1 MGEVFRA
8 TDTRLHR
15 SVAIKLLRGAAA
27 FDSASR
33 QRFQV
38 EARAASALNH
48 PHICTVYDVGEQDGH
63 PYLVMELLEGET
75 LRDRIAR
82 GPLPIDEVLRL
93 ATQIADALDAAHQ
106 SGIVHRD
113 IKPANIFITRRGQ
126 AKMMDF
132 GIAKLAG
139 APDQTTALGG
149 PMTSAGT
156 TLGTIAYMS
165 PEQARGE
172 PIDARSDLFSLGVT
186 LYEMVCG
193 ECPFQAP
200 SEGLLFDAVLNR
212 EPPSLKSRRPDV
224 PVSLERLITTL
235 LVKDRQQRLQSAG
248 AVLALI
254 ESPVASS
261 TTATS
266 AWPPTWSLV
275 GVGFAV
281 LALAAGGALAY
292 RRASVTPLPRVQS
305 LALLPIRI
313 AEADPLREEM
323 DGLGTAIV
331 NQLSRRPPLRVLPM
345 TQTAS
350 YGGSPEP
357 IPAIGAGL
365 NVDAVLVGTF
375 ARTADS
381 MTFAATMTDSRSGRT
396 VWSRSYDV
404 GAGSLFNLQRAFVDD
419 VAALV
424 GVAASSAGPGEAPP
438 SSAEAYDLYLRARY
452 HSYRVNERDIDQ
464 AIQQLER
471 ATALDTNFAQAQ
483 ALLGFVYGRKSFN
496 FRPNEPEWIEK
507 GNAAV
512 EKALALNPASAEALT
527 ARGELLWQPSQEFPH
542 REALAAYRAAIAAQP
557 TYAEAWHNRSVVLFH
572 IGHLEAATRA
582 IRQAITLNPTN
593 AQARFRLGPINNYQ
607 AKYAEALRALQTVPR
622 EAYPVNW
629 TYARAI
635 ALIGLQRYDD
645 ASKQIDEG
653 LRLLPNDQGGMIHS
667 ARALLRALNGRRKE
681 ALVDA
686 LEAERIGHGFGHF
699 HHTAFTIGTVHA
711 VLGDY
716 VKAQEWLERTAAEGL
731 PCYTL
736 FESDPLLARLREQ
749 PRFQAFLAQLRRE
762 WEHVEGEE

>member
-15 SVAIKLLRGAAA
+15 SVAIKLLRSAVAL
-27 FDSASR
+27 DTASR

-38 EARAASALNH
+38 EAHAASALNH
-48 PHICTVYDVGEQDGH
+48 PHICTVHDVGEQDGH

-82 GPLPIDEVLRL
+82 GPLPIDEVVRL
-93 ATQIADALDAAHQ
+93 AKQIADALDAAHQ

-113 IKPANIFITRRGQ
+113 IKPANIFVTRRGQ
-126 AKMMDF
+126 AKVMDF
-132 GIAKLAG
+132 GIAKLAA
-139 APDQTTALGG
+139 APDQTTVLGG
-149 PMTSAGT
+149 PMTSAGA

-172 PIDARSDLFSLGVT
+172 QIDARSDLFSLGVT

-193 ECPFQAP
+193 ERPFQAP

-224 PVSLERLITTL
+224 PVSLERLITML
-235 LVKDRQQRLQSAG
+235 LVKDRQQRLQSAS
-248 AVLALI
+248 AVPALI
-254 ESPVASS
+254 EHPVGSS
-261 TTATS
+261 TTAAA
-266 AWPPTWSLV
+266 AWRPTWSVV

-292 RRASVTPLPRVQS
+292 RRASGAPLSRVQS

-313 AEADPLREEM
+313 AEADPLREQM

-345 TQTAS
+345 TQTAG

-357 IPAIGAGL
+357 IQAIGARL
-365 NVDAVLVGTF
+365 NVDAVLVGTL
-375 ARTADS
+375 ARAADS
-381 MTFAATMTDSRSGRT
+381 MTFAASMTDSRSGRT
-396 VWSRSYDV
+396 MWSRSYDV
-404 GAGSLFNLQRAFVDD
+404 AAGSLFNLQRAFVDD
-419 VAALV
+419 VAASV
-424 GVAASSAGPGEAPP
+424 GVAAPSAGGEAPP
-438 SSAEAYDLYLRARY
+438 ASAEAYDLYLRARY
-452 HSYRVNERDIDQ
+452 HSHRVNERDIDQ
-464 AIQQLER
+464 AIQQLEK
-471 ATALDTNFAQAQ
+471 ATALDASFGQAQ
-483 ALLGFVYGRKSFN
+483 ALLGFVYGRKAFN
-496 FRPNEPEWIEK
+496 FRPNEPELIEK
-507 GNAAV
+507 GYAAV
-512 EKALALNPASAEALT
+512 EKALALNPASPEALT
-527 ARGELLWQPSQEFPH
+527 ARGDLLWQPSQEFPH

-557 TYAEAWHNRSVVLFH
+557 SYDEAWHSRSVVLFH

-582 IRQAITLNPTN
+582 IRQAIALNPTN

-607 AKYAEALRALQTVPR
+607 GKYSEALGALQTVPR
-622 EAYPVNW
+622 EAYPANW
-629 TYARAI
+629 VYARAF

-645 ASKQIDEG
+645 AAKQIDEG
-653 LRLLPNDQGGMIHS
+653 LRVFPNDQGGVIHS
-667 ARALLRALNGRRKE
+667 ARALLRALTGRRRE
-681 ALVDA
+681 ALEDA
-686 LEAERIGHGFGHF
+686 LEAERIGHSFGHF

-716 VKAQEWLERTAAEGL
+716 VKAQEWLERTAAEGF

-736 FESDPLLARLREQ
+736 FESYPLLGRLHEQ

>member
-1 MGEVFRA
+1 MGEVFLA

-15 SVAIKLLRGAAA
+15 SVAIKLLRGAGVL
-27 FDSASR
+27 DSAGR

-82 GPLPIDEVLRL
+82 GPLPIDEVVRL
-93 ATQIADALDAAHQ
+93 AKQIADALDAAHQ

-113 IKPANIFITRRGQ
+113 IKPANIFVTRRGQ
-126 AKMMDF
+126 AKILDF
-132 GIAKLAG
+132 GIAKLAT
-139 APDQTTALGG
+139 APDQTTAFGG

-193 ECPFQAP
+193 ERPFQAP

-212 EPPSLKSRRPDV
+212 EPPSLKSRRPEV
-224 PVSLERLITTL
+224 PVPLERLITML
-235 LVKDRQQRLQSAG
+235 LVKDRQQRLQTAS

-254 ESPVASS
+254 ELPVASS
-261 TTATS
+261 TAAAS
-266 AWPPTWSLV
+266 AWRTWSVV

-292 RRASVTPLPRVQS
+292 RRASVAPPPRVQS

-313 AEADPLREEM
+313 AEADPLRDEM

-350 YGGSPEP
+350 YGGSAEP
-357 IPAIGAGL
+357 IQAIGARL
-365 NVDAVLVGTF
+365 NVDAVLVGTL
-375 ARTADS
+375 ARAADS
-381 MTFAATMTDSRSGRT
+381 MTFTATMTDSRSGRT

-404 GAGSLFNLQRAFVDD
+404 AAGSLFNLQRAFVDD
-419 VAALV
+419 VAASV

-452 HSYRVNERDIDQ
+452 HSHRVNERDIDQ
-464 AIQQLER
+464 ASQQLER
-471 ATALDTNFAQAQ
+471 ATTLDPNFGQAQ
-483 ALLGFVYGRKSFN
+483 ALLGFVYGRKAFN
-496 FRPNEPEWIEK
+496 FRPNEPELIEK
-507 GNAAV
+507 GYAAV
-512 EKALALNPASAEALT
+512 EKALALNPASPDALT
-527 ARGELLWQPSQEFPH
+527 ARGDLLWQPSQEFPH

-607 AKYAEALRALQTVPR
+607 GKYAEALVALQTVPR
-622 EAYPVNW
+622 EAYPANW
-629 TYARAI
+629 VYARAF

-645 ASKQIDEG
+645 AAKQIDEG
-653 LRLLPNDQGGMIHS
+653 LRVFPNDQGGVIHS
-667 ARALLRALNGRRKE
+667 ARALLRALTGRRRE
-681 ALVDA
+681 ALEDA
-686 LEAERIGHGFGHF
+686 LEAERIGHSFGHF

-716 VKAQEWLERTAAEGL
+716 VKAQEWLERTAAEGF

-736 FESDPLLARLREQ
+736 FESYPLLGRLHEQ

>member
-1 MGEVFRA
+1 MGEVFLA

-15 SVAIKLLRGAAA
+15 SVAIKLLRGAGVL
-27 FDSASR
+27 DSAGR

-82 GPLPIDEVLRL
+82 GPLPIDEVVRL
-93 ATQIADALDAAHQ
+93 AKQIADALDAAHER
-106 SGIVHRD
+106 GIVHRD
-113 IKPANIFITRRGQ
+113 IKPANIFVTRRGQ
-126 AKMMDF
+126 AKILDF
-132 GIAKLAG
+132 GIAKLAT
-139 APDQTTALGG
+139 APDQTTAFGG

-212 EPPSLKSRRPDV
+212 EPPSLKIRRPDV
-224 PVSLERLITTL
+224 PVSLERLITML
-235 LVKDRQQRLQSAG
+235 LVKDRQQRLQTAS

-254 ESPVASS
+254 ELPVASS
-261 TTATS
+261 TAAAS
-266 AWPPTWSLV
+266 AWRTWSVV

-292 RRASVTPLPRVQS
+292 RRASVAPPPRVQS

-313 AEADPLREEM
+313 AEADPLRDEM

-350 YGGSPEP
+350 YGGSAEP
-357 IPAIGAGL
+357 IQAIGARL
-365 NVDAVLVGTF
+365 DVDAVLVGTL
-375 ARTADS
+375 ARAADS

-396 VWSRSYDV
+396 IWSRSYDV
-404 GAGSLFNLQRAFVDD
+404 AAGSLFNLQRAFVDD
-419 VAALV
+419 VAASV
-424 GVAASSAGPGEAPP
+424 GVAASSAGPVEAPP

-452 HSYRVNERDIDQ
+452 HSHRVNERDIDQ

-471 ATALDTNFAQAQ
+471 ATTLDPNFGQAQ
-483 ALLGFVYGRKSFN
+483 ALLGFVYGRKAFN
-496 FRPNEPEWIEK
+496 FRPNEPELIEK
-507 GNAAV
+507 GYAAV
-512 EKALALNPASAEALT
+512 EKALALNPASPDALT
-527 ARGELLWQPSQEFPH
+527 ARGDLLWQPSQEFPH

-557 TYAEAWHNRSVVLFH
+557 SYEEAWHSRAVVLFH
-572 IGHLEAATRA
+572 IGHFEAATRA

-607 AKYAEALRALQTVPR
+607 GKYAEALVALQTVPR
-622 EAYPVNW
+622 EAYPANW
-629 TYARAI
+629 VYARAF

-653 LRLLPNDQGGMIHS
+653 LRLLPNDQGGVIRS
-667 ARALLRALNGRRKE
+667 ARALLRALTGKRKE
-681 ALVDA
+681 ALEDA
-686 LEAERIGHGFGHF
+686 LEAERIGHSFGHF

-716 VKAQEWLERTAAEGL
+716 VKAQEWLERTAAEGF

-736 FESDPLLARLREQ
+736 FELDPLLARLREQ

-762 WEHVEGEE
+762 WQHVEGEE

>member
-1 MGEVFRA
+1 MGEVFLA

-15 SVAIKLLRGAAA
+15 SVAIKLLRGAGVP
-27 FDSASR
+27 DSASR

-82 GPLPIDEVLRL
+82 GPLPIDEVVRL
-93 ATQIADALDAAHQ
+93 AKQIADALDAAHQ

-113 IKPANIFITRRGQ
+113 IKPANIFVTRRGQ
-126 AKMMDF
+126 AKILDF
-132 GIAKLAG
+132 GIAKLAA
-139 APDQTTALGG
+139 APDQTTAFGG

-193 ECPFQAP
+193 ERPFQAP

-224 PVSLERLITTL
+224 PVSLERLITML
-235 LVKDRQQRLQSAG
+235 LVKDRQQRLQTAS

-254 ESPVASS
+254 ELPVASS
-261 TTATS
+261 TAAVS
-266 AWPPTWSLV
+266 AWRTWSVV

-292 RRASVTPLPRVQS
+292 RRASVAPPPRVQS

-313 AEADPLREEM
+313 AEADPLRDEM

-350 YGGSPEP
+350 YGGSAEP
-357 IPAIGAGL
+357 IQAIGARL
-365 NVDAVLVGTF
+365 DVDAVLVGTL
-375 ARTADS
+375 ARAADS

-396 VWSRSYDV
+396 IWSRSYDV
-404 GAGSLFNLQRAFVDD
+404 AAGSLFNLQRAFVDD
-419 VAALV
+419 VAASV
-424 GVAASSAGPGEAPP
+424 GVAASSAGPVEAPP

-452 HSYRVNERDIDQ
+452 HSHRVNERDIDQ

-471 ATALDTNFAQAQ
+471 ATALDANFGQAQ
-483 ALLGFVYGRKSFN
+483 ALLGFVYGRKAFN

-507 GNAAV
+507 GYAAV
-512 EKALALNPASAEALT
+512 EKALALNPASPEALT
-527 ARGELLWQPSQEFPH
+527 ARGDLLWQPSQEFPH

-557 TYAEAWHNRSVVLFH
+557 SYEEAWHNRSVVLFH

-607 AKYAEALRALQTVPR
+607 GKYAEALVALQTVPR
-622 EAYPVNW
+622 EAYPANW
-629 TYARAI
+629 VYAR
-635 ALIGLQRYDD
+635 RSRSS
-645 ASKQIDEG
+645 ASSVTTTHRSRSMKDCDCFPTI
-653 LRLLPNDQGGMIHS
+653 
-667 ARALLRALNGRRKE
+667 RA
-681 ALVDA
+681 V
-686 LEAERIGHGFGHF
+686 
-699 HHTAFTIGTVHA
+699 
-711 VLGDY
+711 
-716 VKAQEWLERTAAEGL
+716 
-731 PCYTL
+731 
-736 FESDPLLARLREQ
+736 
-749 PRFQAFLAQLRRE
+749 
-762 WEHVEGEE
+762 